1 MHHKKTVFLLILA
14 VRPLTRRKYM
24 FCKWLLISIILPSNT
39 ANATRPLW
47 DTWFL
52 SHNLSYEL

>member
-39 ANATRPLW
+39 ANATRPLKGLMVSVP
-47 DTWFL
+47 FASL
-52 SHNLSYEL
+52 F